1 VSLFL
6 SRVWERIADR
16 IERTLGDDPAE
27 SGLATE
33 EGR

>member
-1 VSLFL
+1 MGTLTRL
-6 SRVWERIADR
+6 AERLADA

-27 SGLATE
+27 TGLATE